1 MRKIPCLVLL
11 AVLGCFGLGQ
21 AQEFGYPIEGEPWYF
36 VKTAVSP
43 KQGPGEGAWQVV
55 NVRIDGERMRDFIVI
70 QNRKEIFDRIIEGKR
85 AFQLK
90 IRHAWQ
96 SEAEYGISVELQHTQ
111 SERTQTCSLEVKAP
125 PGAGYWDRDWRN
137 YLALVAEEEHGIPRS
152 RYPIHATVGVLSRY
166 FRSPAEVRVIRL
178 VRKGRDVMPVEIPT
192 QVYGVSSWQDAE
204 LLGREELD
212 EASGDPITRYHPT
225 TTFSLAFNAEL
236 EPGERA
242 TYLVF
247 YNNPKAAAPSYE
259 SRLSVRG
266 EDLGKS
272 IENDYYRIELD
283 KISGMIFK
291 ILEKES
297 GILLE
302 HKLETNGAVH
312 WNPGAYSPPHAWTH
326 CSDWKEPAYTEEF
339 GPVFYS
345 FLRSAPL
352 PHLKD
357 IHVSIHY
364 YFYQDSPLILMES
377 SMEVKEDH
385 FVKALRNGE
394 VVFNKE
400 VFDHVAFK
408 SIKGEISMIDFTH
421 PTRMHPEHVV
431 TLRPDT
437 PWVAFLNLDR
447 GIAFA
452 SLFLE
457 HTAAGLQGTGAS
469 RQQPYLYVQHG
480 PWYYMSKAY
489 VYSFGSNNQTRML
502 PVRKGSLYYEK
513 TGWLPFSFRGRSGF
527 ARTIDEMFRMFKH
540 PIYVHEV
547 IETYP
552 ESPEG
557 WLVPILTEPFDE
569 GVKGAIGVKKKK

>member
-1 MRKIPCLVLL
+1 MRTTPSFVLF
-11 AVLGCFGLGQ
+11 AILGCVCLGR
-21 AQEFGYPIEGEPWYF
+21 AQEFGYPMDGEPWYF
-36 VKTAVSP
+36 VNASVSP
-43 KQGPGEGAWQVV
+43 KQGPGEGAWQVL
-55 NVRIDGERMRDFIVI
+55 NVRIDGETKRDFRLF
-70 QNRKEIFDRIIEGKR
+70 QNKREIFDRIIEGRR

-90 IRHAWQ
+90 IRHSWH
-96 SEAEYGISVELQHTQ
+96 SGAEYGISVELQNTD
-111 SERTQTCSLEVKAP
+111 SETHHTCSVEVNAP
-125 PGAGYWDRDWRN
+125 EGAGYWNDHWGN
-137 YLALVAEEEHGIPRS
+137 YLALVVEEEHGIARS

-166 FRSPAEVRVIRL
+166 FHAPDEVRVVKLER
-178 VRKGRDVMPVEIPT
+178 RGRNVQSAEIPC
-192 QVYGVSSWQDAE
+192 QVHGVSPWRDAQ
-204 LLGREELD
+204 LLGKEELD
-212 EASGDPITRYHPT
+212 EVSGERITRYHPT
-225 TTFSLAFNAEL
+225 TTFSLSFYAEL
-236 EPGERA
+236 VPREKA

-247 YNNPKAAAPSYE
+247 YNNPKAEAPAYAA
-259 SRLSVRG
+259 RMSVSG
-266 EDLGKS
+266 EGLGRS
-272 IENDYYRIELD
+272 IENDFYRVELD
-283 KISGMIFK
+283 KTSGMIFK
-291 ILEKES
+291 ILEKQS

-326 CSDWKEPAYTEEF
+326 CSDWKDPAYLEEI

-345 FLRSAPL
+345 LRRFAPL
-352 PHLKD
+352 PHLEN

-377 SMEVKEDH
+377 SMEVLEDH
-385 FVKALRNGE
+385 SVKALRNGE

-400 VFDHVAFK
+400 VFDHVAYK
-408 SIKGEISMIDFTH
+408 SIGGEVHMIDFTH

-437 PWVAFLNLDR
+437 PWVAFFSRDR
-447 GIAFA
+447 GVAFA

-457 HTAAGLQGTGAS
+457 HTAAGLEGSGAS
-469 RQQPYLYVQHG
+469 RQQPYLYVQQG
-480 PWYYMSKAY
+480 PWYYMSKAF

-513 TGWLPFSFRGRSGF
+513 TGWLPFSFRGGAEL
-527 ARTIDEMFRMFKH
+527 ARTIDGMFRMFKF
-540 PIYVHEV
+540 PVYVHEV